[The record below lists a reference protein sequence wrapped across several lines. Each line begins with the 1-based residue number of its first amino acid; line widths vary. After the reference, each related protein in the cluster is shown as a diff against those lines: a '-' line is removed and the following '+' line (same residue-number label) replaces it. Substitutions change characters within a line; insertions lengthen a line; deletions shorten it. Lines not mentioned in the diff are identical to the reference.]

1 MNFAIF
7 LGTPILQNA
16 FSDYFSTDFT
26 LGIKLLINNLDMSF
40 MCFTI
45 SRKEKFYKIFFL
57 IMQFITIWNIIY
69 SVAHMAIP
77 FSLQSLIIVKYVT
90 KLNSRARNSSSKI
103 FSRMA
108 LFVTLRE
115 NCPNTEFSVL
125 RIFLY
130 SD

>member
-45 SRKEKFYKIFFL
+45 SNAKRK
-57 IMQFITIWNIIY
+57 
-69 SVAHMAIP
+69 
-77 FSLQSLIIVKYVT
+77 
-90 KLNSRARNSSSKI
+90 
-103 FSRMA
+103 A
-108 LFVTLRE
+108 L
-115 NCPNTEFSVL
+115 
-125 RIFLY
+125 
-130 SD
+130 